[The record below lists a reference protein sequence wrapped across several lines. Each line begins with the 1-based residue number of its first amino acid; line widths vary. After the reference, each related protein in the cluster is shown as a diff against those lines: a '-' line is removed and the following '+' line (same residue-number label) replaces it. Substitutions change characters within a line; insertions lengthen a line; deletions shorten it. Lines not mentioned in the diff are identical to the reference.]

1 MSRYV
6 ISLTVLLAIV
16 WLLFSGMW
24 TYPLIL
30 SLGVASVIVTVWL
43 VARMDL
49 LGRDTEVFHMLPAA
63 LRYWP
68 WLLGQIV
75 LANVLV
81 ARRILA
87 GRDAIDPRI
96 ARLHTLQ
103 RTHVG
108 RAIMANSITLTPGT
122 VTLQVT
128 EDYIEYYA
136 LLPEVVDDLETGE
149 MNRRVLRFEEG
160 LS

>member
-1 MSRYV
+1 MTRYV
-6 ISLTVLLAIV
+6 FSLTVLLAIV

-24 TYPLIL
+24 TYTIIL

-43 VARMDL
+43 VGRMNL
-49 LGRDTEVFHMLPAA
+49 LGREAETFHMIPAA

-68 WLLGQIV
+68 WLMGQIV
-75 LANVLV
+75 LANLQV
-81 ARRILA
+81 ARCILQ
-87 GRDAIDPRI
+87 GPTGIDPRV
-96 ARLHTLQ
+96 ARVRILQ
-103 RTHVG
+103 KTHVG

-128 EDYIEYYA
+128 ENDIEYYA
-136 LLPEVVDDLETGE
+136 LTPDVVEDLESGE
-149 MNRRVLRFEEG
+149 MNRRAERFEEG

>member
-1 MSRYV
+1 VTRYV
-6 ISLTVLLAIV
+6 ISQTVLLSVV

-24 TYPLIL
+24 TYPVIL

-43 VARMDL
+43 VGRMGL
-49 LGRDTEVFHMLPAA
+49 LARDTEVLHMIPAA

-68 WLLGQIV
+68 WLMGQIV
-75 LANVLV
+75 RANLQV
-81 ARRILA
+81 AGRILA
-87 GRDAIDPRI
+87 GPDAIDPRI
-96 ARLHTLQ
+96 AQTKTLQ

-122 VTLQVT
+122 VTLRVT
-128 EDYIEYYA
+128 EDHIEYYA
-136 LLPEVVDDLETGE
+136 LTPDLVDDLEAGE
-149 MNRRVLRFEEG
+149 MNRRALRFEEG

>member
-1 MSRYV
+1 MTRYV
-6 ISLTVLLAIV
+6 ISLTVLLAVV

-30 SLGVASVIVTVWL
+30 GLGVASVITTVWL
-43 VARMDL
+43 VGRLNL
-49 LGRDTEVFHMLPAA
+49 LRRDSEVFHMLPAA

-68 WLLGQIV
+68 WLVGQIV
-75 LANVLV
+75 LANVQI

-87 GRDAIDPRI
+87 GREGIDPRI
-96 ARLHTLQ
+96 ARVRTLQ

-122 VTLQVT
+122 VTLRVG
-128 EDYIEYYA
+128 EDEIEYYA
-136 LLPEVVDDLETGE
+136 LTPEVEADLEAGE
-149 MNRRVLRFEEG
+149 MNRRVRRFEEG
-160 LS
+160 IS